1 MRTDFLHKTADGVVM
16 AEEELTVDGAMRF
29 KIAATDAAYL
39 ENTYSSSFV
48 NEMAIQIT
56 AQIESQMMIEGLAK
70 SDITLQLVFAPGT
83 YMEHPHGEDTYRRL
97 LISESGRAIKDLWI
111 RWRRVGE
118 GKRFT
123 VCDDVSEGEI
133 RFYLGEDVPQKVRE
147 KEYRFLVQADADK
160 YRAAM
165 GRKNVTEWREIIKR
179 AVKRGTLTKVTIDE
193 KVAEHAGLIKD
204 KLEEILGKLQPV
216 PQEPEIIP
224 EQEKDEAYE
233 RAMDYMRNF
242 VQENTAASEAET
254 EEEEDVLA
262 LSEAAVEDIIVDSPP
277 LAQEARETDAAEA
290 ETACEALSEE
300 ETLEDVSEADEEELP
315 AAAIEEEFPADISAE
330 DAAEQIFN
338 NTECEIVEET
348 KELVQESFTF
358 EKPIIEQ
365 KSAPAPD
372 VDALRAEM
380 EKKLREEMLEKEQE
394 LLRRE
399 YELER
404 KRRELAAEMKA
415 HELSRAEREI
425 ELRRQAQNQAR
436 LDWEAKERDRLAAQA
451 LEAIEL
457 RKAEEARIAEEARR
471 AEEARIAEEARKAEE
486 ARIAEEARRAEEA
499 RIAEEARKAEEA
511 RIAEEAR
518 RAEEARIAEEARK
531 AEEAR
536 IAEEARKAEEARI
549 AEEARRAEEARIA
562 EEARR
567 AEEARKMAA
576 ENSLADPAYTYTQKM
591 VHLIF
596 RHPVDPNVVTRIR
609 ELMADTIRYFGKE
622 HVFIKVK
629 ATIPSENTVD
639 LNFSQF
645 PAEEHKLLV
654 DMIQVLGNSDLGI
667 CRVLVD

>member
-1 MRTDFLHKTADGVVM
+1 MRTDFLHKTSDEVEM
-16 AEEELTVDGAMRF
+16 AEVVLALDGAIPF

-48 NEMAIQIT
+48 SEMAIQLT
-56 AQIESQMMIEGLAK
+56 AEIENRLLVSGLAK
-70 SDITLQLVFAPGT
+70 SDIALELVFAPGT
-83 YMEHPHGEDTYRRL
+83 YMEHPQGDFTYRRL
-97 LISESGRAIKDLWI
+97 LISASGRAIKDFWV
-111 RWRRVGE
+111 RWQRVGE
-118 GKRFT
+118 GRNFT
-123 VCDDVSEGEI
+123 VCDEVSEGEI
-133 RFYLGEDVPQKVRE
+133 RFSLGEDVPQKVRE
-147 KEYRFLVQADADK
+147 KEYRFLVQADAEK

-179 AVKRGTLTKVTIDE
+179 AVKRGTLTKITIDE

-204 KLEEILGKLQPV
+204 KLEELLGKMQPAAEE
-216 PQEPEIIP
+216 PQATDTILDPE
-224 EQEKDEAYE
+224 EKDEAYE
-233 RAMDYMRNF
+233 KAMAYMRSF
-242 VQENTAASEAET
+242 VEGNKTDAPLDEDAEGLEELPAEDVAQEADIEDAEDASDVMAESEAVEETEDEAEAET
-254 EEEEDVLA
+254 ETVASDEPEAEDEPEAVD
-262 LSEAAVEDIIVDSPP
+262 EAAVE
-277 LAQEARETDAAEA
+277 
-290 ETACEALSEE
+290 EE
-300 ETLEDVSEADEEELP
+300 P
-315 AAAIEEEFPADISAE
+315 
-330 DAAEQIFN
+330 
-338 NTECEIVEET
+338 
-348 KELVQESFTF
+348 VQESFVF
-358 EKPIIEQ
+358 AKPEV
-365 KSAPAPD
+365 PAVD
-372 VDALRAEM
+372 IDALRAEM
-380 EKKLREEMLEKEQE
+380 EKRLRAEMLEKEQE

-404 KRRELAAEMKA
+404 KKREFAAEIKE

-457 RKAEEARIAEEARR
+457 RKAEEARIAEEARK

-486 ARIAEEARRAEEA
+486 ART
-499 RIAEEARKAEEA
+499 
-511 RIAEEAR
+511 
-518 RAEEARIAEEARK
+518 AEEARK

-567 AEEARKMAA
+567 AEEARAVA
-576 ENSLADPAYTYTQKM
+576 TANSTTDSIYTYTEKM

-596 RHPVDPNVVTRIR
+596 RHPVDPNVVTRIH
-609 ELMADTIRYFGKE
+609 ELMVDTIRYFGKE

-629 ATIPSENTVD
+629 ATIPAEDTVD
-639 LNFSQF
+639 LHFTQF
-645 PAEEHKLLV
+645 PQEEHKLLV